1 MLLVYLT
8 SGVCVEVPDAVS
20 AEQRGARLVFLDAD
34 GVVVSSFQAQY
45 VSAFTSDPVM
55 VEAIEEELGSDAF
68 LSKLIEQVSI
78 ASFDDFFALGS
89 LERIEERLTQET
101 VII

>member
-20 AEQRGARLVFLDAD
+20 AERRDERLVCLDAE
-34 GVVVSSFQAQY
+34 GNVVSSFQAQY

-55 VEAIEEELGSDAF
+55 VEAIEDEVCEDLVVMPPGANR
-68 LSKLIEQVSI
+68 EGG
-78 ASFDDFFALGS
+78 AS
-89 LERIEERLTQET
+89 R
-101 VII
+101 